1 MNNDPKLAIDYKC
14 QCGDSPIISVV
25 IPVFNQQSNIIKNI
39 NSVLCSMSLPFEL
52 LVMDDAS
59 TDDTLHVLK
68 ENLLNTAVSCPLL
81 TSIQFFAYQKSAYET
96 KCDSFGFLTA
106 QSNYILEIQADME
119 ITEKGFDGRML
130 EALRKFPDLIMVSGR
145 GAEKIEDIYP
155 GYIKAIGAGRFFII
169 YFLKYLFVRRI
180 KHAYKAI
187 FNSGDRRLTK
197 DNYYEGCSD
206 EVLFPEQEGFKKS
219 GRAGRL
225 GLHIESNIPIL
236 EKYKNKI
243 WLSETVMRGPLL
255 VDKKKYLEVGGFD
268 SERFFLG
275 YDDHDLAM
283 RAWNLKGYRSG
294 YVPVGFLSPLAD
306 GATRKMR
313 TIKQEFEILS
323 NLVRTQNVS
332 KESALYSALK
342 VLKDKNINIQ
352 IREF

>member
-1 MNNDPKLAIDYKC
+1 
-14 QCGDSPIISVV
+14 
-25 IPVFNQQSNIIKNI
+25 
-39 NSVLCSMSLPFEL
+39 
-52 LVMDDAS
+52 
-59 TDDTLHVLK
+59 
-68 ENLLNTAVSCPLL
+68 
-81 TSIQFFAYQKSAYET
+81 
-96 KCDSFGFLTA
+96 
-106 QSNYILEIQADME
+106 
-119 ITEKGFDGRML
+119 
-130 EALRKFPDLIMVSGR
+130 
-145 GAEKIEDIYP
+145 
-155 GYIKAIGAGRFFII
+155 
-169 YFLKYLFVRRI
+169 
-180 KHAYKAI
+180 
-187 FNSGDRRLTK
+187 
-197 DNYYEGCSD
+197 
-206 EVLFPEQEGFKKS
+206 
-219 GRAGRL
+219 
-225 GLHIESNIPIL
+225 
-236 EKYKNKI
+236 
-243 WLSETVMRGPLL
+243 MRGPLL